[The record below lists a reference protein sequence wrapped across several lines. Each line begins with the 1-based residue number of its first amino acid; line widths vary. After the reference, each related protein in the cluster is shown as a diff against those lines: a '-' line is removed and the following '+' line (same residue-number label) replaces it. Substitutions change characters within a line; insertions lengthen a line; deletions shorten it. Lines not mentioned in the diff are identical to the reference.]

1 MLALDH
7 APRLLAFAWLG
18 AALAFSA
25 PPASAQSSETV
36 RVRGEIVSL
45 EGATLSVKP
54 RQGAHVA
61 IHLGD
66 KFRLVGVIKASLA
79 DIKPGSFIGVTSVQ
93 KEGSSSR
100 ALEIHI
106 FPEAL
111 RGTGEG
117 DRPWDLVPGSSMTN
131 GTAASAV
138 DSVDGKTITV
148 AYKGGERVIVIG
160 PDTSIVTYA
169 PADRS
174 ELKPGTKVFVN
185 AQKAADGALT
195 AVSVNVGKDGIAPPM

>member
-1 MLALDH
+1 MPALDH
-7 APRLLAFAWLG
+7 APRLIALALG

-25 PPASAQSSETV
+25 APASAQSPETV

-45 EGATLSVKP
+45 EGSTLSVKP
-54 RQGAHVA
+54 RQGADVA
-61 IHLGD
+61 IRLGE
-66 KFRLVGVIKASLA
+66 KFRLVGVVKASLA
-79 DIKPGSFIGVTSVQ
+79 DVKPGSFIGVTSVQ
-93 KEGSSSR
+93 KEGTGSR

-131 GTAASAV
+131 GTASAV
-138 DSVDGKTITV
+138 EGVDGKTITV
-148 AYKGGERVIVIG
+148 AYKGGARVIVTG
-160 PDTSIVTYA
+160 PDTSVVTYA

-174 ELKPGTKVFVN
+174 ELKPGVKVFVN
-185 AQKAADGALT
+185 AQKASDGSLT
-195 AVSVNVGKDGIAPPM
+195 AVSVTMGKEGIAPPM